1 MQVKKNSQDNPHVI
15 LRPARSTWVVFLV
28 IWGWLVLLGTL
39 VAIKNGNFLFP
50 VLWIGLAGGIA
61 SCVLLSSVSLQCSSE
76 EIIYRSLFR
85 TLTIRFGDVEGAE
98 ISSRARGPFSPP
110 LLLVIKPKIH
120 VALPPIKINLKLFS
134 PGALRALRETLA
146 ANGVVVQ

>member
-1 MQVKKNSQDNPHVI
+1 MQVQKNSQDNPHMT
-15 LRPARSTWVVFLV
+15 LRPARSTWVVSLV

-39 VAIKNGNFLFP
+39 VAIKNGNFIFP

-61 SCVLLSSVSLQCSSE
+61 SCVLLSSVSLQFSSE

-85 TLTIRFGDVEGAE
+85 THTIRFGDVDGAE
-98 ISSRARGPFSPP
+98 ISSRVRGPFSPP

-120 VALPPIKINLKLFS
+120 IALPPIKINLKLFS
-134 PGALRALRETLA
+134 PAALSAVKEALS
-146 ANGVVVQ
+146 ANGVVVK